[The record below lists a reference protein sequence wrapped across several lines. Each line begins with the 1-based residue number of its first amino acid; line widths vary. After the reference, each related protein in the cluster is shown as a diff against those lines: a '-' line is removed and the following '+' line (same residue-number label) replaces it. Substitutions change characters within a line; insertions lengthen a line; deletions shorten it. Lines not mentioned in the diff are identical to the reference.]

1 MFVVKVCFACFE
13 GAHGVIRNS
22 NLTLDNA
29 ELNVTLREPVK
40 KLPFDTVRL
49 LVKGLSEKTTRDGL
63 LSYLEVVSGLEVS
76 DIEFG
81 VHGSTLVTFSKEYGK
96 LRQ

>member
-1 MFVVKVCFACFE
+1 MFVVKFCFACFE
-13 GAHGVIRNS
+13 GAQGVIRNS

-49 LVKGLSEKTTRDGL
+49 LVTGLSEKTTRDGL

-81 VHGSTLVTFSKEYGK
+81 VQGSTLVTFSKEYGK